1 MTGGFYMQIYNIS
14 DKNVEFKNLVSG
26 PAPVGRILNYLIL
39 AGNDKLNHKN
49 GYRYTN
55 LKNNIGYAWTTELM
69 IGLGLVKLGSPISNY
84 SKLEITRTSKKL
96 FEILNQPNANFNE
109 GSDIDSIINIKEML
123 KKSFPFALEEF
134 EMIFRN
140 SYVFMVLKEYLNKN
154 GFYYTSR
161 KDFMNDY
168 FATLKRLYDSNPTPY
183 NYTSRTTTAENRVP
197 SIIQI
202 CQLFDYVIDDGS
214 LTFKS
219 SLININNS
227 TNTKKYTLYEL
238 ENELKKEEEKIK
250 VAENMEQF
258 GVDGNV
264 IVTSIVRNSV
274 LQQMFKHNL
283 SIDQNHRCVICKL
296 SIPELLIGS
305 HIKPAVESTAKEKL
319 DENNGLL
326 LCCNHDKLFDRHLIT
341 FDSFTG
347 EIKCSKI
354 LTDQNLDLL
363 NIDKTYKL
371 PDEVLTDER
380 KVYLLLHNLE
390 FENKEAK
397 R

>member
-1 MTGGFYMQIYNIS
+1 MQIYNIS
-14 DKNVEFKNLVSG
+14 EKNVEFKNLVSG
-26 PAPVGRILNYLIL
+26 PAPVGRILNYLVL
-39 AGNDKLNHKN
+39 AGNGKLNHKN

-55 LKNNIGYAWTTELM
+55 LNNNIGYAWTTEFM
-69 IGLGLVKLGSPISNY
+69 IGLDLVKLGSPISDY
-84 SKLEITRTSKKL
+84 FKLEITSTSRKL

-109 GSDIDSIINIKEML
+109 GSDINSILDVKEML
-123 KKSFPFALEEF
+123 KKSFPLALAEF

-140 SYVFMVLKEYLNKN
+140 SYVFLILKEYLNKS
-154 GFYYTSR
+154 GFYYISR

-168 FATLKRLYDSNPTPY
+168 FATLKRLYDANPTPY

-214 LTFKS
+214 LTFNS

-227 TNTKKYTLYEL
+227 TNTKKYSILEL
-238 ENELKKEEEKIK
+238 ENELKKEEEKYR
-250 VAENMEQF
+250 VMESLEQF

-264 IVTSIVRNSV
+264 IITSIVRNSV

-283 SIDQNHRCVICKL
+283 SIDQNHKCVICEL

-305 HIKPAVESTAKEKL
+305 HIKPAVESTAKEKV

-347 EIKCSKI
+347 ELKYSKT
-354 LTDQNLDLL
+354 LTDQNLNLL
-363 NIDKTYKL
+363 NIDKTFKL
-371 PDEVLTDER
+371 PDYVLTDER
-380 KVYLLLHNLE
+380 RGYLLLHNLE